1 MCHIIFVVFS
11 FKQKTAYV
19 MRVSD
24 WSSDVCSSDLHQA
37 PPPRHPHRFRAFS
50 PIDRSR
56 RRFENA
62 AIGGYARTD
71 RRKTERC
78 PMRPSEQASPAAIRR
93 ERVFALRETGL
104 TFREIGEREGISS
117 SRASQIH
124 ADAVRQ
130 RSEEHTYELQ

>member
-1 MCHIIFVVFS
+1 MSSFDVFLS
-11 FKQKTAYV
+11 SLFFFKQKTAYE
-19 MRVSD
+19 MHISD
-24 WSSDVCSSDLHQA
+24 WSSDVCSSDLQPIPSHQA

-78 PMRPSEQASPAAIRR
+78 PMRPSEQASPAPKPR
-93 ERVFALRETGL
+93 ERG
-104 TFREIGEREGISS
+104 G
-117 SRASQIH
+117 
-124 ADAVRQ
+124 
-130 RSEEHTYELQ
+130 SEERR